1 MLPMDTTAATRPE
14 DVGFC
19 SRRIGRV
26 ETWMRQQVSS
36 DRLAGVEV
44 MINRRGRTAFHRCH
58 GKADLVR
65 AADATPETIYRIYS
79 MTKALTAVAVM
90 MLYEEGRFQL
100 DDPITRYLPEFRGQ
114 RVFTGGGYGAVTT
127 EPAKRSITFRDLLT
141 HTSGLTYGFMQATPV
156 DAIYRAQKIELPG
169 TDEPLG
175 DIMARLAKVPL
186 IAQPGTE
193 WNYSIASD
201 LLGHLVAVIS
211 GQPFEVFLRERVIRP
226 LGMADTDFFVP
237 SDKVGRF
244 AANYE
249 KGPDGCPRLIDDPAT
264 SRFLIPPRAP
274 SGGGGLVGTARDY
287 MRFCQMLLARGV
299 HGSERLLGRKTV
311 ELMTRNH
318 LDGDMAAM
326 GQPRFAE
333 SSYYGIGFGLGFS
346 VTLDPAKAQ
355 IVGSPGEYA
364 WGGMASTAF
373 WVDPQEDMAVVMM
386 TQLTPSSTYPI
397 RRELR
402 VLTYQAIVD

>member
-1 MLPMDTTAATRPE
+1 MDQPTAARPE
-14 DVGFC
+14 DAGVC
-19 SRRIGRV
+19 SHRLGRIEDWMQQRV
-26 ETWMRQQVSS
+26 AGG
-36 DRLAGVEV
+36 RLAGVEV
-44 MINRRGRTAFHRCH
+44 MINRRGRTVFHRCH
-58 GKADLVR
+58 GKADIARNV
-65 AADATPETIYRIYS
+65 DATPDTIYRIYS

-100 DDPITRYLPEFRGQ
+100 DDPITRFLPEFASQ
-114 RVFTGGGYGAVTT
+114 RVFTGGGYGSVMT

-141 HTSGLTYGFMQATPV
+141 HTSGLTYGFMHATPV
-156 DAIYRAQKIELPG
+156 DAIYRAQGIELPG
-169 TDEPLG
+169 TEEPLRE
-175 DIMARLAKVPL
+175 IMARLAKAPL
-186 IAQPGTE
+186 IAQPGAE

-211 GQPFEVFLRERVIRP
+211 GQPFDDFLRERVIRP
-226 LGMADTDFFVP
+226 LGMADTDFLVP
-237 SDKVGRF
+237 SDKVSRF

-249 KGPDGCPRLIDDPAT
+249 KGPDGRPRLIEDPAT
-264 SRFLIPPRAP
+264 SRFLTRPAAP

-287 MRFCQMLLARGV
+287 MRFCQMLLRRGV
-299 HGSERLLGRKTV
+299 DGSERLLGRKTV
-311 ELMTRNH
+311 ELMTTNQ
-318 LDGDMAAM
+318 LNGDMAAM

-333 SSYYGIGFGLGFS
+333 SNYHGIGFGLGFS

-355 IVGSPGEYA
+355 IIGSRGEYA

-373 WVDPQEDMAVVMM
+373 WIDPEEDMTVVMM

-402 VLTYQAIVD
+402 VLTYQALID

>member
-1 MLPMDTTAATRPE
+1 MTELAVARPE
-14 DVGFC
+14 DVGLGAE
-19 SRRIGRV
+19 RLGRV
-26 ETWMRQQVSS
+26 EAWMQRQVAEG
-36 DRLAGVEV
+36 RLAGVEV

-58 GKADLVR
+58 GKRDVAR
-65 AADATPETIYRIYS
+65 NAEATPDTVYRIYS

-100 DDPITRYLPEFRGQ
+100 DDPITRFLPQFAGQ
-114 RVFTGGGYGAVTT
+114 RVFTGGGYGAVMT
-127 EPAKRSITFRDLLT
+127 EPAVRDITFRDLLT

-156 DAIYRAQKIELPG
+156 DAMYRAQKIELPG
-169 TDEPLG
+169 AQEPLG
-175 DIMARLAKVPL
+175 DVIARLAKVPL
-186 IAQPGTE
+186 IAQPGAE

-201 LLGHLVAVIS
+201 VLGHLVAVMS
-211 GQPFEVFLRERVIRP
+211 GQPFEHFLRERVIRP

-237 SDKVGRF
+237 SDKVSRF

-249 KGPDGCPRLIDDPAT
+249 KGPDGRPRLIDDPET
-264 SRFLIPPRAP
+264 SRFLAPPKAP
-274 SGGGGLVGTARDY
+274 SGGGGLVGTACDY
-287 MRFCQMLLARGV
+287 MRFCQMLLGKGAF
-299 HGSERLLGRKTV
+299 GSTRLLGRKTV
-311 ELMTRNH
+311 ELMTMNH

-333 SSYYGIGFGLGFS
+333 SNYYGIGFGLGFS
-346 VTLDPAKAQ
+346 VTLDPARAQ
-355 IVGSPGEYA
+355 ILGSPGEYA

-386 TQLTPSSTYPI
+386 TQLTPSSTYPV

-402 VLTYQAIVD
+402 VLAYQAIVD

>member
-1 MLPMDTTAATRPE
+1 MPDIATAKPE

-19 SRRIGRV
+19 PKRIARLDA
-26 ETWMRQQVSS
+26 WMQQLVASG
-36 DRLAGVEV
+36 RLAGMELMV
-44 MINRRGRTAFHRCH
+44 NRRGHTAFHRCH
-58 GKADLVR
+58 GKRDLAR
-65 AADATPETIYRIYS
+65 NTDATPDTIYRIYS
-79 MTKALTAVAVM
+79 MTKPMTAVAAM

-100 DDPITRYLPEFRGQ
+100 DDPITRYLPEFAGL
-114 RVFTGGGYGAVTT
+114 RVFTGGGYGAVMT
-127 EPAKRSITFRDLLT
+127 EPAVRDITIRDLLT
-141 HTSGLTYGFMQATPV
+141 HTAGLTYGFMQATPV

-169 TDEPLG
+169 STDSLA
-175 DIMARLAKVPL
+175 DVMARLAKAPL
-186 IAQPGTE
+186 IAQPGAE

-201 LLGHLVAVIS
+201 VVGHLVAVIS
-211 GQPFEVFLRERVIRP
+211 GRPFDDFLRERVIAP

-237 SDKVGRF
+237 SAKVGRF

-249 KGPDGCPRLIDDPAT
+249 KGPDGKPRLIDDPET
-264 SRFLIPPRAP
+264 SRFLKAPMAP

-287 MRFCQMLLARGV
+287 MRFAQMLLDKGA

-311 ELMTRNH
+311 ELMTMNH
-318 LDGDMAAM
+318 LNGDMAAM

-333 SSYYGIGFGLGFS
+333 SNYYGIGFGLGFS
-346 VTLDPAKAQ
+346 VVLDPAKAQ
-355 IVGSPGEYA
+355 IVGSAGEYA

-373 WVDPQEDMAVVMM
+373 FVDPAEDLAVVMM
-386 TQLTPSSTYPI
+386 TQLVPSSTYPI

>member
-1 MLPMDTTAATRPE
+1 MGESAITRPE
-14 DVGFC
+14 DVGLD
-19 SRRIGRV
+19 SGRIDRV
-26 ETWMRQQVSS
+26 ETWMRQQVSGG
-36 DRLAGVEV
+36 RLAGIEV
-44 MINRRGRTAFHRCH
+44 MINRRGRTAFHRCC
-58 GKADLVR
+58 GKRDVAR
-65 AADATPETIYRIYS
+65 NADATPETIYRIYS
-79 MTKALTAVAVM
+79 MTKPLTAVAAM

-100 DDPITRYLPEFRGQ
+100 DEPITRYLPEFAGQ
-114 RVFTGGGYGAVTT
+114 RVFTGGGYGAVMT
-127 EPAKRSITFRDLLT
+127 EPAVRAITFRDLLT

-169 TDEPLG
+169 ADEPLG
-175 DIMARLAKVPL
+175 DMMARLAKVPL

-201 LLGHLVAVIS
+201 LLGHLVAVVS
-211 GQPFEVFLRERVIRP
+211 GQPFEAFLRERVIGP
-226 LGMADTDFFVP
+226 LDMADTDFFVP

-244 AANYE
+244 AANYD
-249 KGPDGCPRLIDDPAT
+249 KGPDGRPRLIDDPEA
-264 SRFLIPPRAP
+264 SRFLSPPKAP

-287 MRFCQMLLARGV
+287 MRFCQMLLDRGAC
-299 HGSERLLGRKTV
+299 GSQRLLGRKTV
-311 ELMTRNH
+311 ELMTMNH

-333 SSYYGIGFGLGFS
+333 SNYHGIGFGLGFS
-346 VTLDPAKAQ
+346 VVLDPAKAQ
-355 IVGSPGEYA
+355 IVGSPGECA

-373 WVDPQEDMAVVMM
+373 WIDPREDMAAVMM

-402 VLTYQAIVD
+402 VLAYQAIID